1 MKEIQMPLCPTQ
13 CYIKLLLCAKLLG
26 FQEMVEI
33 VFQNLVTL
41 VQYFPAQM
49 GNKVKHLLR
58 NSNMANDH
66 SGLHKREEVV

>member
-1 MKEIQMPLCPTQ
+1 M
-13 CYIKLLLCAKLLG
+13 LCAKLLG

>member
-1 MKEIQMPLCPTQ
+1 
-13 CYIKLLLCAKLLG
+13 
-26 FQEMVEI
+26 MVEI

-66 SGLHKREEVV
+66 SGLHKWEEVV